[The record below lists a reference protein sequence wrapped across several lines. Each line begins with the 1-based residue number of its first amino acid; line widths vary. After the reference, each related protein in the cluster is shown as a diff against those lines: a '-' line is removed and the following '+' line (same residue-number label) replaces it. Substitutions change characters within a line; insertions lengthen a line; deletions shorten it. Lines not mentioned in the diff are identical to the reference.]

1 MDGFFCSVLA
11 VSSEY
16 RVFSLS
22 LPLFW
27 RWLYRW
33 SLYCIS
39 SKGVDCNVK
48 ADRSGSGGFS
58 FKIRLL
64 CHGIRDPC
72 RCSSGAPDLWGF

>member
-1 MDGFFCSVLA
+1 MNGHNTVLA

-16 RVFSLS
+16 RIFSLS
-22 LPLFW
+22 LPVFR
-27 RWLYRW
+27 RWLYRR
-33 SLYCIS
+33 SLYLVPG
-39 SKGVDCNVK
+39 KGVGCHVK

-72 RCSSGAPDLWGF
+72 CRSGGAFDLWGT